1 MLRGS
6 MLLTIVYC
14 LLVSSSFPQAA
25 RDEIIPAG
33 TLLQCTI
40 SEPNF
45 SSKTA
50 AVGDPVLCHL
60 SSLAAFGH
68 SVFPRGAELS
78 GRFQDYKNPGHFF
91 GKGWI
96 DIQFDRLIL
105 PNGQILPLSAKVIS
119 APRLRT
125 DKEGKMHGKG
135 HPTRDAIEWMIPVLW
150 PVKIL
155 TLPARGPYPK
165 LKGETRVS
173 LRLLDDVEIQSP
185 QASLVPPARTRTD
198 TSGYHDSSF
207 RPFSGSSDDYPTPR
221 LATQS
226 TIHVE
231 SSFWRDTEDAPAHPV
246 TIIVLKDGTAYVTRE
261 YWTDGWRMHC
271 MSDNHEEKLIALER
285 IDLAQTVRLN
295 RERHVQF
302 VVQSKNI
309 NGE

>member
-1 MLRGS
+1 MLRKS
-6 MLLTIVYC
+6 VLLTIGYL
-14 LLVSSSFPQAA
+14 LLVSSSFAQTPG
-25 RDEIIPAG
+25 DEVIPAG

-60 SSLAAFGH
+60 SSLATFGR

-78 GRFQDYKNPGHFF
+78 GHLQDYKNPGRFV
-91 GKGWI
+91 GKGWM

-105 PNGQILPLSAKVIS
+105 SRGQVLPLSAKVIS
-119 APRLRT
+119 APHLRT
-125 DKEGKMHGKG
+125 DKEGKLHGKG
-135 HPTRDAIEWMIPVLW
+135 HPTRDAVEWMIPVLW

-173 LRLLDDVEIQSP
+173 LRLLEDVEIQSP
-185 QASLVPPARTRTD
+185 QAAVVAPARPQAD
-198 TSGYHDSSF
+198 GGDYHDASF
-207 RPFSGSSDDYPTPR
+207 RPFSGVSDGYPARR
-221 LATQS
+221 LVTQ
-226 TIHVE
+226 TIPVE
-231 SSFWRDTEDAPAHPV
+231 RSFWRDTEDAPSHLP
-246 TIIVLKDGTAYVTRE
+246 TIIVLKDGTAYVARE

-271 MSDNHEEKLIALER
+271 VRDNQEEKLVPLER
-285 IDLAQTVRLN
+285 IDLAQTIQLN

-302 VVQSKNI
+302 VLRSRND
-309 NGE
+309 GE